1 MKRASLHPDGR
12 RPLRRVRLLA
22 VATLLVIAVVASLTF
37 IRRGGE
43 PGQRVASQGNQHIAE
58 IGEQHPGYS
67 TNPPTSGWHVGN
79 LAPWGAYDYVLPD
92 ELVLHNMEDGG
103 VVLWYILGTPAD
115 NQTRIRQ
122 LEDIAEG
129 YPKTVIAPRDDMP
142 TPYAATA
149 WQRIARYKDLDPAA
163 MHEFLSAYHGID
175 HHAP

>member
-1 MKRASLHPDGR
+1 MKRANPHADAR
-12 RPLRRVRLLA
+12 RPLRLVRVLA
-22 VATLLVIAVVASLTF
+22 VAALVVIAVVATLTF

-43 PGQRVASQGNQHIAE
+43 PGQSVASQGNQHIAE
-58 IGEQHPGYS
+58 IGERHPDYS

-79 LAPWGAYDYVLPD
+79 LAPWGAYDYVIPD

-103 VVLWYILGTPAD
+103 VVLWYILGTPAE

-122 LEDIAEG
+122 LQEIADG
-129 YPKTVIAPRDDMP
+129 FQKTVIAPRDDMP

-149 WQRIARYKDLDPAA
+149 WQRIARYEDLDPTN
-163 MHEFLSAYHGID
+163 MHAFLAAYHGID